1 MLLCGIV
8 GQTVWYSGSDGGLV
22 ARELTMEHI
31 AALAALLLNELF
43 RVGFQNLILIILYVG
58 QRHKVIFDFYSSSI
72 LCQNDYFV
80 WQGCSAQSE
89 KRYSKI
95 RCEHLG

>member
-1 MLLCGIV
+1 VCGLV
-8 GQTVWYSGSDGGLV
+8 SVAVWHSGSDGGLV

-31 AALAALLLNELF
+31 AALAALWLNELF
-43 RVGFQNLILIILYVG
+43 RVGFQNLILVILSVG
-58 QRHKVIFDFYSSSI
+58 QRHKVIFYFYSSSI